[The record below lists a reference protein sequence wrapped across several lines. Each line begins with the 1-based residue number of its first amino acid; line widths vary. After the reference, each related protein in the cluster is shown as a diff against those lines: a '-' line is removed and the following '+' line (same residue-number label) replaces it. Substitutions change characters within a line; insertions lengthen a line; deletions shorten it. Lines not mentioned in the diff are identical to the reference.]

1 MFDWIAFD
9 ADDTLWHNEIL
20 YAGAQEN
27 LRELLSPYADGKTVD
42 HALYQKEM
50 SNLALYGYGIKS
62 FALSMIETAIELSGD
77 KVSAAEVG
85 NIIGFAREMLT
96 AEVQLLDDAASAVM
110 ELSRSHHLMVITKG
124 DLRDQESKLARCGI
138 REYFDEI
145 EIVSEKTSHTYERL
159 MSRYGITPDR
169 FLMVGNSLKSDI
181 LPVVAAGGH
190 AVYIPYHTTWVHEIV
205 EDPMPDRDGYHQ
217 MTHLGELPAWV
228 TAQSE
233 RAKQD

>member
-20 YAGAQEN
+20 YAGAQAR
-27 LRELLSPYADGKTVD
+27 LRELLSPFAGGKTVD
-42 HALYQKEM
+42 AALYEKEM

-62 FALSMIETAIELSGD
+62 FTLSMIETAIELSEGQIRGEQ
-77 KVSAAEVG
+77 VHR
-85 NIIGFAREMLT
+85 IIEFAKEMLA
-96 AEVQLLDDAASAVM
+96 AEVQLIDDAASTVQQ
-110 ELSRSHHLMVITKG
+110 LSRSHHLMVITKG

-138 REYFDEI
+138 RDCFDEI

-159 MSRYGITPDR
+159 MSRYGITPQR

-190 AVYIPYHTTWVHEIV
+190 AIYIPYHTTWIHETV
-205 EDPMPDRDGYHQ
+205 DDLLPERDGYHQ
-217 MTHLGELPAWV
+217 LDHLGQLPAWV
-228 TAQSE
+228 AAQ
-233 RAKQD
+233 KK